1 MTLLGERLEDA
12 RVLDLFAG
20 SGALG
25 IECLSRGAASVIAVE
40 RGRDALQ
47 TIRRNAEDL
56 DLEKDVLHVVRG
68 DAYRPRAK
76 GPFDI
81 VFVAPP
87 YPQFRTEGHRVRRVT
102 SELAEQLADGGVIVV
117 QAGTGDFH
125 GDGLPGLSVADERQY
140 GITTFWFLE
149 AQPEPTAAP
158 EPPEPSV

>member
-1 MTLLGERLEDA
+1 MALLGTRIEGA

-25 IECLSRGAASVIAVE
+25 FECLSRDAAHVIAIE
-40 RGRDALQ
+40 RDRGALE
-47 TIRRNAEDL
+47 TIRRNAADLALDED
-56 DLEKDVLHVVRG
+56 EFRVVRG

-87 YPQFRTEGHRVRRVT
+87 YPQFRSAGHRVRRLTGEVG
-102 SELAEQLADGGVIVV
+102 ADLADGGVIVV

-125 GDGLPGLSVADERQY
+125 GDGLPGLVVSDERRY
-140 GITTFWFLE
+140 GITTFWFME
-149 AQPEPTAAP
+149 ADSEA
-158 EPPEPSV
+158 